1 VDGLRL
7 QQIKAAPPGV
17 EPATTLPTLLM
28 QNSRPSGGKEIAAT
42 RAAGAAASA
51 SDEFTVYLAA
61 SITASAQHC
70 ISGSLGPF
78 FAFAGWSHRSL

>member
-1 VDGLRL
+1 MDGLRL
-7 QQIKAAPPGV
+7 QQIKAASPGV

-61 SITASAQHC
+61 SSAQHC